1 MSSSSSISP
10 TPDNTGVAGAQALNE
25 HGQPENSRARTRQLE
40 RHGTAAIRAL
50 SAVTGADYRAR
61 RLRIDGRPVPFA
73 TPYLTLDFAAS
84 TLPRSRGVSDS
95 LAARLRYSN
104 MELHKSLAPDHPLA
118 RVLFDILEQIRAE
131 SQVPD
136 HLLGM
141 RDNLDQ
147 SFYAWCFESRSNGL
161 VESSVGILLYTL
173 IHMVRA
179 RLINNRDDE
188 EVEALIEATRANLGP
203 LIGIPFYQLSKTK
216 SDQAAYAEH
225 ALIIAHLISELA
237 GDDFD
242 RDDDT
247 ESALARH
254 SVILGPD
261 WDSQDLEATEDG
273 AGGIGGGA
281 SAAAEDGLESA
292 GDYRRFTT
300 EFDVEITGE
309 KLYRA
314 AQREELR
321 HELDQQVKG
330 QAVSVTRLAL
340 RLQRLFATP
349 EQDGWL
355 FGQDEG
361 VVDGRRLSQLVSNP
375 AYRQVFRQ
383 NRTQPVC
390 DTVVSFLIDNSGSMK
405 AQRFEAVAVLVD
417 TLARA
422 IDLAG
427 AKSEILGFTTAD
439 WNGGRAMKAWRQQ
452 GMPADPGRIN
462 EIQHVIYKD
471 ADTSWKRARSS
482 IAAMLKTHH
491 FREGVDGEALV
502 WAYRRLQ
509 SRPEARRLL
518 IVISDGA
525 PMDAA
530 THNAN
535 RAGFLTDHLKSVAHF
550 LENNHSIELGAIGI
564 DLDLSD
570 VYRNTLTL
578 DLAGTLTN
586 RSYAA
591 LEMLFQARR

>member
-1 MSSSSSISP
+1 M
-10 TPDNTGVAGAQALNE
+10 TPDGLNRE
-25 HGQPENSRARTRQLE
+25 ENSHARTRQLE

-50 SAVTGADYRAR
+50 SAEAGADYRAR

-73 TPYLTLDFAAS
+73 TPYLCLDFALS
-84 TLPRSRGVSDS
+84 SLPRSRGVADS
-95 LAARLRYSN
+95 LAARLCYSDAS
-104 MELHKSLAPDHPLA
+104 LHQSLAPEQALA

-136 HLLGM
+136 HLVGM
-141 RDNLDQ
+141 RQNIDQ

-203 LIGIPFYQLSKTK
+203 LIGKPFYQLSKTK
-216 SDQAAYAEH
+216 TEQAVYAVH
-225 ALIIAHLISELA
+225 ALEIAHLISELA
-237 GDDFD
+237 GDEFANE
-242 RDDDT
+242 DDT
-247 ESALARH
+247 ETTLARH

-261 WDSQDLEATEDG
+261 WDSQDQDATEDG

-281 SAAAEDGLESA
+281 SSTAEEGLESA

-300 EFDVEITGE
+300 EFDVEVTGE
-309 KLYRA
+309 DLYRLS
-314 AQREELR
+314 QREELR
-321 HELDQQVKG
+321 QDLDQQVKG

-349 EQDGWL
+349 EHDGWL

-383 NRTQPVC
+383 NRVQPVC

-405 AQRFEAVAVLVD
+405 SQRFEAVAVLVD

-427 AKSEILGFTTAD
+427 ATSEILGFSTGD
-439 WNGGRAMKAWRQQ
+439 WNGGRSMKAWRQQ
-452 GMPADPGRIN
+452 GMPENPGRIN
-462 EIQHVIYKD
+462 EIMHIVYKD
-471 ADTSWKRARSS
+471 ADTSWKRSRSS
-482 IAAMLKTHH
+482 IATMLKTHH

-509 SRPEARRLL
+509 ARTEARRLL
-518 IVISDGA
+518 IVVSDGA

-535 RAGFLTDHLKSVAHF
+535 RPGFLTDHLKSVVAF
-550 LENNHSIELGAIGI
+550 LENNRAIELGAIGI

-570 VYRNTLTL
+570 VYQNSLTL

-586 RSYAA
+586 HSYSA
-591 LEMLFQARR
+591 LEMLFQPQR